1 MNNTHV
7 ERRGECLCEEE
18 RRLPPPTLPP
28 NRTIRRKTGF
38 VPVYLYEWKS
48 EDVYMWGV
56 SAYVF
61 NLLRWHL
68 RTRAQRCSPAYAT
81 AEDLA
86 DAFRDEHQIVDSCE
100 SRWESHVEIV
110 SDTFF
115 FDFFRMWG
123 APDPPAACGCA
134 QEILRFSTRVGLAS
148 REMSQKLLQR
158 DVSSV
163 IALNFLGP
171 CVQQHTPTRTVPL

>member
-1 MNNTHV
+1 MSNTHV

-18 RRLPPPTLPP
+18 SLHPTTH
-28 NRTIRRKTGF
+28 RTIRWKTGC

-48 EDVYMWGV
+48 EDVYMRGV

-68 RTRAQRCSPAYAT
+68 CERAQRCSPAYAT

-86 DAFRDEHQIVDSCE
+86 DAFGDGTR
-100 SRWESHVEIV
+100 
-110 SDTFF
+110 
-115 FDFFRMWG
+115 
-123 APDPPAACGCA
+123 
-134 QEILRFSTRVGLAS
+134 LSTVARVGGSHMWRSFRTLFFGCEA
-148 REMSQKLLQR
+148 RHDPLQHVDAPGDIKIFCVSGPCEPKTPSE

-163 IALNFLGP
+163 VALNFLGP
-171 CVQQHTPTRTVPL
+171 CVHQHTPTRTVPL